1 MKLKNPI
8 KNKGGATVMTLI
20 FMIIICCLSFT
31 VLMLISCLLGRAI
44 AYIKIGAWFL
54 NWDKDLFYSLRIG
67 ISAGVLTGIGVW
79 VKTKLQEQQVKKAPN
94 E

>member
-8 KNKGGATVMTLI
+8 KNKGGATFMTLI
-20 FMIIICCLSFT
+20 CLIIICCLSFT
-31 VLMLISCLLGRAI
+31 ILMLISCLFGRTI
-44 AYIKIGAWFL
+44 AYIKIGVWFL

-79 VKTKLQEQQVKKAPN
+79 VKTKLQEQQDKKSPS